1 MNKILAIVF
10 VLLLSACTTD
20 FYETGDSPLS
30 YLRTDFVEIRTAA
43 PTIFTKAITDDS
55 DTLLLD
61 PSIKANWA
69 QTADS
74 TYRALLY
81 YRKTALRTVTPL
93 AINYIPVVRPT
104 MKTGLARFAD
114 PVTLQSA
121 WISKNR
127 KYLNLG
133 IALKTGAK
141 ANEKQKHI
149 LGIAIDTTIHHSGNI
164 STHKLRFFHN
174 RNGIPAHYTSR
185 IYLSL
190 PLGNYHSG
198 DTIILNIPTS
208 VGPLVR
214 SFPIL

>member
-104 MKTGLARFAD
+104 MKTDLARFAD

-127 KYLNLG
+127 KYLNL
-133 IALKTGAK
+133 ALPSRQELKPMK
-141 ANEKQKHI
+141 SK
-149 LGIAIDTTIHHSGNI
+149 
-164 STHKLRFFHN
+164 STSLVLPLIPPFT
-174 RNGIPAHYTSR
+174 IPAIFRPTNYAFSTTVTV
-185 IYLSL
+185 Y
-190 PLGNYHSG
+190 PLTTPHAS
-198 DTIILNIPTS
+198 I
-208 VGPLVR
+208 
-214 SFPIL
+214 